1 MKTVNDLVV
10 QAKRCVWLN
19 PGIYLI
25 ENPLSPQNLENDLLK
40 MYMYGATLVIQSD
53 YMFDTA
59 SSLMLMGG
67 KIVVNSSKLNRQ
79 QSEVYMQ
86 GVTIG
91 SKADQFLGNITV
103 KPVPAYF

>member
-79 QSEVYMQ
+79 QSETFMQ

-91 SKADQFLGNITV
+91 SKADQFLGNTTV